1 MKTQRDLL
9 SEALFKAMA
18 QYVREVGQDEFDCL
32 VYLVDDGTVKTWEQ
46 LKAYGVNPDGT
57 MD

>member
-9 SEALFKAMA
+9 AEAVFKAQE

-32 VYLVDDGTVKTWEQ
+32 VYLIDDGTIKTWEQ
-46 LKAYGVNPDGT
+46 LRGYGINQDGT
-57 MD
+57 MT